1 MLIDGSV
8 SMVSF
13 ILIFGLLVTAASI
26 LIPMYGYM
34 RKRWKGVALGCL
46 IQPIACAVII
56 ALVFGGIVA
65 FEIHSLN
72 RQIKSA
78 MVAVKTVEQGKEGLD
93 TLEWYLKDDEE
104 CIRCKGGHSSR
115 YDLYDV
121 IRLDS
126 VAAGVSV
133 DDRIV
138 VRFDLKNQQ
147 ATATDY
153 DEPIEVLNVDWDKV
167 KAYFN
172 P

>member
-1 MLIDGSV
+1 
-8 SMVSF
+8 MVSF

-26 LIPMYGYM
+26 LIPIYGYM
-34 RKRWKGVALGCL
+34 RKRWKGLALGCL
-46 IQPIACAVII
+46 IQPIACAVILG
-56 ALVFGGIVA
+56 LVFGGIVA
-65 FEIHSLN
+65 FEIYSLD
-72 RQIKSA
+72 RQTKSA
-78 MVAVKTVEQGKEGLD
+78 MVAVKTVEQKSKDTD
-93 TLEWYLKDDEE
+93 TLKWYLKNDEE
-104 CIRCKGGHSSR
+104 CIVRCSGKR
-115 YDLYDV
+115 QYYDV

-147 ATATDY
+147 VTATDY
-153 DEPIEVLNVDWDKV
+153 DQPIEVLSVDWEKV

>member
-1 MLIDGSV
+1 
-8 SMVSF
+8 MVSF

-26 LIPMYGYM
+26 LIPIYGYM
-34 RKRWKGVALGCL
+34 RKRWKGLALGCL
-46 IQPIACAVII
+46 IQPIACAVILG
-56 ALVFGGIVA
+56 LVFGGIVA
-65 FEIHSLN
+65 FEIYSLD
-72 RQIKSA
+72 RQTKSA
-78 MVAVKTVEQGKEGLD
+78 MVAVKTVEQKSKDTD
-93 TLEWYLKDDEE
+93 TLKWYLKNDEE
-104 CIRCKGGHSSR
+104 CIVRCSGKR
-115 YDLYDV
+115 QYYDV

-147 ATATDY
+147 VTATDY
-153 DEPIEVLNVDWDKV
+153 DQPIEVLRVDWEKV

>member
-1 MLIDGSV
+1 
-8 SMVSF
+8 MVSF
-13 ILIFGLLVTAASI
+13 ILIFSLLVTAASI
-26 LIPMYGYM
+26 LIPIYGYM
-34 RKRWKGVALGCL
+34 RKRWKGLALGCL
-46 IQPIACAVII
+46 IQPIVCAVILG
-56 ALVFGGIVA
+56 LVFGGIVA
-65 FEIHSLN
+65 FEIYSLD
-72 RQIKSA
+72 RQTKSA
-78 MVAVKTVEQGKEGLD
+78 MVAVKTVEQGKEGTD

-104 CIRCKGGHSSR
+104 CIRCDSRLSSNHNF
-115 YDLYDV
+115 YDV

-147 ATATDY
+147 VTATDY
-153 DEPIEVLNVDWDKV
+153 DQPIEVLSVDWDKV